1 VTETTGFPP
10 LTGPGA
16 RVLILGTLPS
26 RRSIAEGQYY
36 GHPRNAFWPIMG
48 KLLGAGRELSYAQ
61 RTERLVEAG
70 VAVWDV
76 LAASIRPGSM
86 DADIDIATATAN
98 DFESFFLAHPQIRLV
113 CFNGRKAEALF
124 RRMVVPGLETRFNS
138 LRYETLPSTSPAYAA
153 IGFEDK
159 VKRWQAIL
167 RDTLVE
173 NSKRGEMK

>member
-1 VTETTGFPP
+1 MIATTGFPP
-10 LTGPGA
+10 LAGPGV

-48 KLLGAGRELSYAQ
+48 KLLGAGRELPYTQ
-61 RTERLVEAG
+61 RTERLVTAG

-86 DADIDIATATAN
+86 DADIDIASARAN
-98 DFESFFLAHPQIRLV
+98 DFAAFFRAHPHIRLV
-113 CFNGRKAEALF
+113 CFNGQTAESLF
-124 RRMVVPGLETRFNS
+124 YRMVVPGLETRFNA

-159 VKRWQAIL
+159 AQRWQAIL
-167 RDTLVE
+167 KEIPIE
-173 NSKRGEMK
+173 NSNRGEKK